1 MASFKASLIHD
12 VEPSNLGEIKDV
24 LNWYL
29 QRSLVL
35 ITRLKLL
42 PHLGIEDTWLHQQE
56 HPT

>member
-42 PHLGIEDTWLHQQE
+42 PHLGIEDT
-56 HPT
+56 